1 MSTLDPLSL
10 LREFTISNKPV
21 SLLDESGQSVTT
33 ISDAK
38 TIQFNNDDKTAFPR
52 DAPTNFK
59 KTNAADNETYTL
71 ETLIFLVQNAQLD
84 NSAYFKECRAR
95 GIEHVSI
102 VDRRKILDYLTGK
115 VNQSPNVTSANKQEK
130 RSRKEAEGGGDD
142 VTMEDTSSIK
152 KQKTTPLKSDDSI
165 KLIKEVLARERE
177 IMTRSSVLQGSKNFT
192 HAINLAR
199 QLVLGKDV
207 PPAGRSGGT
216 QKSAQPSTSRQ
227 KASSNTVKPTMKSAA
242 IAAKGHKL
250 SSKDKIPLIIVPAA
264 PTAKFTLYNIKQ
276 FLEDQAYVDSQE
288 LREEGLKKPERVTVE
303 RKKANGQVV
312 PYHIVDS
319 VSQFKQTDWDRVCC
333 VFVAGQLWQF
343 KGWKWEKPVEL
354 FSNVKGFYPKW
365 NSDQINA
372 PASEWAVTEIN
383 IHRSKRHMDRA
394 TVSQF
399 WDALDSYNATHK
411 PYLNF

>member
-10 LREFTISNKPV
+10 LREYTISNKPA
-21 SLLDESGQSVTT
+21 SLLDENGQPVST

-38 TIQFNNDDKTAFPR
+38 TIQFNNDDKTSFPR

-115 VNQSPNVTSANKQEK
+115 VDQSPNVTSANKQEK
-130 RSRKEAEGGGDD
+130 RSRGEAEGGDGD

-165 KLIKEVLARERE
+165 QLVKEVLARERE
-177 IMTRSSVLQGSKNFT
+177 IMTRSSVLKGSKNFT
-192 HAINLAR
+192 NAINLAR

-207 PPAGRSGGT
+207 PPAGRSSGT
-216 QKSAQPSTSRQ
+216 QKPAQSGASGQKPSSSA
-227 KASSNTVKPTMKSAA
+227 VKPTTKSAA
-242 IAAKGHKL
+242 IAAKGQKL

-276 FLEDQAYVDSQE
+276 FLEDQAYVDSQV
-288 LREEGLKKPERVTVE
+288 LREQGLKKPERVTVE
-303 RKKANGQVV
+303 RKKPNGQVV

-383 IHRSKRHMDRA
+383 
-394 TVSQF
+394 VSGCT
-399 WDALDSYNATHK
+399 AIMR
-411 PYLNF
+411 

>member
-1 MSTLDPLSL
+1 MSSDPLSL
-10 LREFTISNKPV
+10 LRESTISNKPV
-21 SLLDESGQSVTT
+21 SLLDQSGETVAN

-38 TIQFNNDDKTAFPR
+38 NIQFNKDTTFPR

-115 VNQSPNVTSANKQEK
+115 VDQSPNVSSTNKQEK
-130 RSRKEAEGGGDD
+130 RSRDD
-142 VTMEDTSSIK
+142 VTMEETSIK
-152 KQKTTPLKSDDSI
+152 KQKVTPLKSDDSI
-165 KLIKEVLARERE
+165 KLVKEVLARERE
-177 IMTRSSVLQGSKNFT
+177 IMTRSSVLKGSKNFT
-192 HAINLAR
+192 HAINLAK
-199 QLVLGKDV
+199 QLVLGKEI
-207 PPAGRSGGT
+207 PPAGRSNPS
-216 QKSAQPSTSRQ
+216 QKSAQPGLSGQ
-227 KASSNTVKPTMKSAA
+227 KPPNAAAKPLKSA
-242 IAAKGHKL
+242 IAAKGQKL

-264 PTAKFTLYNIKQ
+264 PTAKFTLYNIKK
-276 FLEDQAYVDSQE
+276 FLEDQIYVDSQV

-303 RKKANGQVV
+303 RKKPNGQVV

-365 NSDQINA
+365 NSDQVNA
-372 PASEWAVTEIN
+372 PASEWAVTELN

>member
-1 MSTLDPLSL
+1 MSTVDPLSL
-10 LREFTISNKPV
+10 LRESTISNKPV
-21 SLLDESGQSVTT
+21 SLLDESGQPVTT

-38 TIQFNNDDKTAFPR
+38 TIQFNNDDKTSFPR
-52 DAPTNFK
+52 DTPTNFK

-115 VNQSPNVTSANKQEK
+115 VDQSPNVTTANKQEK
-130 RSRKEAEGGGDD
+130 RSRGGEAGGQGQGQGGADDED
-142 VTMEDTSSIK
+142 VTMQDASSTK

-165 KLIKEVLARERE
+165 KLVKEVLARERE
-177 IMTRSSVLQGSKNFT
+177 IMTRSSVLKGTKNFT

-207 PPAGRSGGT
+207 PASSSSAAGRPSGT
-216 QKSAQPSTSRQ
+216 QKSGQPGASGQ
-227 KASSNTVKPTMKSAA
+227 KPSSSNSIKPTAKSAT
-242 IAAKGHKL
+242 IAAKGQKL
-250 SSKDKIPLIIVPAA
+250 SSKDRIPLIIVPAA

-276 FLEDQAYVDSQE
+276 FLEDQAYVDSQV

-354 FSNVKGFYPKW
+354 FSNGKDISLP
-365 NSDQINA
+365 
-372 PASEWAVTEIN
+372 
-383 IHRSKRHMDRA
+383 
-394 TVSQF
+394 
-399 WDALDSYNATHK
+399 L
-411 PYLNF
+411 